1 MTMKCVLK
9 DLIAVSKDGE
19 WGKGE
24 PFHESV
30 EMLAIRGTDFEDVRF
45 GFTAHIPR
53 RYIEKRRA
61 DRKRLQPW
69 DLIIEVAGGT
79 KNQITGRTVLL
90 RPQLFS
96 ASDLPLTCAS
106 FSRFIRFN
114 TELCD
119 PEFMFWYLQH
129 LYASG
134 LMHAYHTQHTGVAR
148 FQWTTFSERE
158 PLDIPSLPLQ
168 RRMAGILSPY
178 DDLIENNRQRIR
190 ILDEMALLIY
200 REWFVQ
206 FRFPGHASATFYDS
220 PLGRIPK
227 DWRLASLAD
236 LMIHNIGGGWG
247 QESAADDFNSPAWVI
262 RGTDIPL
269 ARQSRLDNVP
279 LRYHTTSNLRSRMLA
294 AGDIVFEVSGGS
306 KGQPVGRTLLITEEL
321 LEAFDAPVICA
332 SFCKRVCPNT
342 ETYGSELMYLSF
354 QDAYG
359 SGEIEQYQVQS
370 TGISNFKWTE
380 YIHNTYRPVPPAP
393 VRAKFA
399 EVARPL
405 FAQIS
410 TLGRQS
416 ANLRRTRDLLL
427 PKLMSGE
434 LDVSTTEQLS
444 LTA

>member
-1 MTMKCVLK
+1 MTREGTALKVGLQFPRGFSRSTKFRWQLRRIGDYVRLNYGKALTATDRHAGPIRVFGSNGQCGWHNEALAKGPGVILGRKGQGPLGVEWCDDDFWVIDTAYFVAPISEDISLKFFFYATQYIGLNHLK
-9 DLIAVSKDGE
+9 D
-19 WGKGE
+19 
-24 PFHESV
+24 
-30 EMLAIRGTDFEDVRF
+30 GTS
-45 GFTAHIPR
+45 
-53 RYIEKRRA
+53 
-61 DRKRLQPW
+61 
-69 DLIIEVAGGT
+69 
-79 KNQITGRTVLL
+79 N
-90 RPQLFS
+90 
-96 ASDLPLTCAS
+96 
-106 FSRFIRFN
+106 
-114 TELCD
+114 
-119 PEFMFWYLQH
+119 
-129 LYASG
+129 
-134 LMHAYHTQHTGVAR
+134 
-148 FQWTTFSERE
+148 
-158 PLDIPSLPLQ
+158 PSLSREVFYNQAFPVPPLYIQ
-168 RRMAGILSPY
+168 NRIAELLSFY
-178 DDLIENNRQRIR
+178 DDLIDVNNRRIS
-190 ILDEMALLIY
+190 ILDEMARRIY
-200 REWFVQ
+200 RDWFVK

-220 PLGRIPK
+220 RLGRIPK

-269 ARQSRLDNVP
+269 ARHSRLDNVP

-306 KGQPVGRTLLITEEL
+306 KGQPVGRTLLLTEEL

-342 ETYGSELMYLSF
+342 EAYGSELMYLSF
-354 QDAYG
+354 QDAYV

-399 EVARPL
+399 EVTRPL

-410 TLGRQS
+410 TLGKLS
-416 ANLRRTRDLLL
+416 ANLSRTRDLLL

-434 LDVSTTEQLS
+434 LDVSTINAEQLT

>member
-1 MTMKCVLK
+1 MT
-9 DLIAVSKDGE
+9 IAAWQTAKLDQLGFVGRGKSRHRPRDAAFLYGGPYPFFQTGDIKAAHFHLTEYRQTYSEEGLAQSKLWKPGTLCITIAANIA
-19 WGKGE
+19 
-24 PFHESV
+24 ES
-30 EMLAIRGTDFEDVRF
+30 AILGIEACFPDSVVGFVADPQKADVRF
-45 GFTAHIPR
+45 VKYFIDTL
-53 RYIEKRRA
+53 K
-61 DRKRLQPW
+61 LQMQG
-69 DLIIEVAGGT
+69 ISRGT
-79 KNQITGRTVLL
+79 TQDNLSLDKLL
-90 RPQLFS
+90 
-96 ASDLPLTCAS
+96 S
-106 FSRFIRFN
+106 FDIR
-114 TELCD
+114 
-119 PEFMFWYLQH
+119 
-129 LYASG
+129 
-134 LMHAYHTQHTGVAR
+134 V
-148 FQWTTFSERE
+148 
-158 PLDIPSLPLQ
+158 PSLAVQ
-168 RRMAGILSPY
+168 QKIAGILAAY
-178 DDLIENNRQRIR
+178 DDLIESNQRRIR
-190 ILDEMALLIY
+190 ILEELAHIVY

-206 FRFPGHASATFYDS
+206 FRFPGHASARFYDS

-247 QESAADDFNSPAWVI
+247 QESAADESNSPAWVI

-342 ETYGSELMYLSF
+342 EAYGSELMYLSF
-354 QDAYG
+354 QDGYG

-393 VRAKFA
+393 VRTKFA
-399 EVARPL
+399 EATRPL

-410 TLGRQS
+410 TLGKLS

-434 LDVSTTEQLS
+434 LDVSTISTEQLT